1 MTIEIRL
8 LGKTMEFF
16 TAYVVEYSLS
26 VDNMFVF
33 LMIFSYFNTPPPP
46 SSPRFSP
53 NVFAVVGLRSLYF
66 LLVSIAACFRF
77 LFPSSRKR
85 SSGLKSGISSWM
97 KARRRLMSLFSIW
110 RIRSL
115 LTP

>member
-33 LMIFSYFNTPPPP
+33 LMIFSYFNTPPHLPAQDSHP
-46 SSPRFSP
+46 T
-53 NVFAVVGLRSLYF
+53 SL
-66 LLVSIAACFRF
+66 
-77 LFPSSRKR
+77 P
-85 SSGLKSGISSWM
+85 W
-97 KARRRLMSLFSIW
+97 
-110 RIRSL
+110 
-115 LTP
+115 